1 MVQKSKLFVV
11 NLKKTVAED
20 FMRLKNLKEPSE
32 RKKAPRKATPKSLEN
47 AALYYLQRFSSSS
60 ENLRR
65 VLMRRVQRSAHHH
78 GTDLEEGTEII
89 AALIKR
95 YNEVGLLD
103 DAQFARARA
112 KSLNRRGSSVRAI
125 RAKLSEKGVAADLI
139 SETLKKL
146 TDEDQNPEFTAAV
159 TFARKRRIGPFR
171 ADDNRAELRE
181 KDLTALAR
189 AGFNYDI
196 AQKVIEAETTK
207 ELEDE
212 IEQNIKGQD

>member
-1 MVQKSKLFVV
+1 M
-11 NLKKTVAED
+11 AED
-20 FMRLKNLKEPSE
+20 FKRTKR
-32 RKKAPRKATPKSLEN
+32 RKKIPRKATPKSLEN
-47 AALYYLQRFSSSS
+47 AALYYLQRFSSTS

-78 GTDLEEGTEII
+78 GTDLEEGMEII
-89 AALIKR
+89 AALIKC

-103 DAQFARARA
+103 DAQFARERA
-112 KSLNRRGSSVRAI
+112 ESLNRRGSSARAI

-146 TDEDQNPEFTAAV
+146 IDEDQNLEFTAAV

-181 KDLTALAR
+181 KDLAAMVRT
-189 AGFNYDI
+189 GFNYDM
-196 AQKVIEAETTK
+196 AQKVIEAEITE

-212 IEQNIKGQD
+212 IE